1 MTPTAAGA
9 FLLGTA
15 TGFLAGFAT
24 GIAAGLGMVA
34 AMPTPPRVP
43 PHRCDDYVPHAWTVD
58 R

>member
-1 MTPTAAGA
+1 MSPTAVGA

-24 GIAAGLGMVA
+24 GLAAGIGMVA
-34 AMPTPPRVP
+34 AMPAPPRVP
-43 PHRCDDYVPHAWTVD
+43 PQRCDDYVPHAWTVD